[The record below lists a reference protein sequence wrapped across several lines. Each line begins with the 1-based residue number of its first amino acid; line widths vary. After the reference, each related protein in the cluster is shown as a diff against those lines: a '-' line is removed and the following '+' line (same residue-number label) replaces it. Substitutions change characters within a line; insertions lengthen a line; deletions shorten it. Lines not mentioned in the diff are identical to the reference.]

1 MRYLLFLFAMIN
13 AGQAAA
19 QTCDTQEAKARIEP
33 SIAGAKHMI
42 PIGKRLVA
50 NDAMFGPGT
59 RSWGKDKMNTSEYT
73 LLQKLVSS
81 GAVAI
86 VRLPHTGENGWNELD
101 AIAQGVYDVVDIQ
114 PAGITSDPTYK
125 SEGPWAISV
134 QTEKAVSNF
143 NVIDATLLRSVT
155 DTFCLVSYT
164 YHSDHNPTIAP
175 ALGLPLSD
183 DRKVRQ
189 LAKYDVFQ
197 KLWTFVAADGGFLA
211 GQFTTNNVDS
221 AVARFRLTR

>member
-1 MRYLLFLFAMIN
+1 MRYLLFFCAMIV
-13 AGQAAA
+13 AGQVSA
-19 QTCDTQEAKARIEP
+19 QTCDKQEARARIEP
-33 SIAGAKHMI
+33 SITAGKHMI

-59 RSWGKDKMNTSEYT
+59 LSWSKDKMNTSEYN
-73 LLQKLVSS
+73 LLQKLASS
-81 GAVAI
+81 GAITI
-86 VRLPHTGENGWNELD
+86 VRLPHTAESGWNELN
-101 AIAQGVYDVVDIQ
+101 ALAQGVYDVVDIR
-114 PAGITSDPTYK
+114 PSGIASDLTYK

-134 QTEKAVSNF
+134 QTEKAISNF
-143 NVIDATLLRSVT
+143 NVIDATLFHNVT

-189 LAKYDVFQ
+189 LTKYDVFQ
-197 KLWTFVAADGGFLA
+197 KVWTFVAADGGFLTS
-211 GQFTTNNVDS
+211 QFTTSNVDS